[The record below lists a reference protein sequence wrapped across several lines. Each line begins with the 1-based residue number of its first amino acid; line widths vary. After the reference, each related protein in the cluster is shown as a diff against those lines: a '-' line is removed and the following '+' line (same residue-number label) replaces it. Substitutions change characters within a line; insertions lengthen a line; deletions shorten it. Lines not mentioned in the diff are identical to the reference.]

1 MNDNVESIGRKA
13 GRGLRWSLL
22 GNTVTKAASFVMS
35 LVLARILAPGD
46 FGIYA
51 VALAATQFV
60 MVVKDA
66 GIMAAVIQWRGR
78 IEEIS
83 ATATV
88 LAFFFATGLY
98 GLFWVGAPY
107 FSALAGSA
115 EATGV
120 VRLLTAVILV
130 EAVTA
135 VRSAALM
142 REFAQQKLAVANL
155 AGFVV
160 NAALAVSLAAAGA
173 GAYSFAWG
181 QVGASVVTGVIILAL
196 AKMPFVLGYDR
207 AVAGRLLRFGL
218 PSAVGFGLE
227 AVLMNSSFVIVGAV
241 LGNEQL
247 GYYLLAFNVSSWVP
261 GLIGT
266 ALRYVSLPSFSR
278 LAEDGDSLSEGV
290 QRSLPLLVTFVT
302 PVALVMGTLAHP
314 LVALLYEPRWDPAA
328 GVLRFLAVLM
338 VVRMITS
345 YLVTDILISV
355 GATKSTVWLNL
366 GWAVALL
373 PALMAGAY
381 FGGIRGAAAGHA
393 AVAVLVALP
402 LGILLLRRQ
411 GVRLRPVLPGLV
423 RPVLATLVAGLFMM
437 LFSGTFEGVPFL
449 ELVVVG
455 GTGMLVFALLATP
468 AAALRRLTRQGRA
481 HGL

>member
-35 LVLARILAPGD
+35 LVLARLLAPED

-66 GIMAAVIQWRGR
+66 GVMAAVIQWRGR
-78 IEEIS
+78 LEEIS
-83 ATATV
+83 PTATV
-88 LAFFFATGLY
+88 LAFGFATGLY
-98 GLFWVGAPY
+98 AVFWVGAPY
-107 FSALAGSA
+107 FSALAGSE

-142 REFAQQKLAVANL
+142 REFAQDKLAIANL
-155 AGFVV
+155 AGFAV
-160 NAALAVSLAAAGA
+160 NATLAISLAAGGA

-181 QVGASVVTGVIILAL
+181 QVAAAVATGAIVLAL
-196 AKMPFVLGYDR
+196 AKMPFEFGYDR

-218 PSAVGFGLE
+218 PSAAGFGLE
-227 AVLMNSSFVIVGAV
+227 AVLMNSSFIVVGAI
-241 LGNEQL
+241 LGKEQL

-290 QRSLPLLVTFVT
+290 RRSVPLLVTFVM
-302 PVALVMGTLAHP
+302 PAALVMATLAHP
-314 LVALLYEPRWDPAA
+314 LVAFLYEPRWDAAA

-338 VVRMITS
+338 VVRMVTS
-345 YLVTDILISV
+345 FLVTDILISI

-366 GWAVALL
+366 GWAVTLL
-373 PALMAGAY
+373 PALMAGAH
-381 FGGIRGAAAGHA
+381 FGGIRGAAIGHA
-393 AVAVLVALP
+393 AVAVFVALP
-402 LGILLLRRQ
+402 LSILLLHRQ
-411 GVRLRPVLPGLV
+411 GVRIKPVIPGLV
-423 RPVLATLVAGLFMM
+423 RPALATVAAGLFMV
-437 LFSGTFEGVPFL
+437 LFTGAFEGDPLL
-449 ELVVVG
+449 ELLAVG
-455 GTGMLVFALLATP
+455 GSGLLVFALFATP
-468 AAALRRLTRQGRA
+468 PVALRRLMGGRA
-481 HGL
+481 HGRV